1 MKIKIN
7 NKIITLNIILIF
19 IIIKNKYLNFSYIK
33 NGFNISLNTHYNYI
47 NYNDSIYFN
56 IADIIYI
63 FSIKYNI
70 AKINYKISII
80 DKNKNEIL
88 PSDLTLFN
96 NIHVICI
103 IKNVNEQFEI
113 NSFPH
118 IYQNKY
124 YECIEFINI
133 NETIKMGILIY
144 KTKEKEVK
152 NESIQRYYFVFKN
165 NIYKSLIKNDIENF
179 DPLLLRKKYIR
190 LSQMF
195 NNININESLR
205 LKKSYVEF
213 PINYLKSVIAI
224 YENEWYFKNINNIYF
239 CFCKGCFCL
248 MDNNYKKCKYKMYL
262 NIIDNN
268 RKVYNKEHYFFL
280 DFILSDYS
288 SDDVFPIFKTMLK
301 DKKPV
306 HYMTENSQLYNEYC
320 YKKAICFD
328 IIYVN
333 KQNFT
338 INENFLEKYLTLILK
353 LKQVISGVG
362 TPIFYKD
369 TLFYNIEYII
379 YICVGHGVSYFK
391 YFLYDSYNWYGY
403 KKFDKILVPPSNIL
417 LSVVKNHGWKEENII
432 KINLPRWDKYNFNY
446 FYKNDSLINNNSIFI
461 MFTWRKL
468 KRNKKVSIDYFKNIF
483 NLINNL
489 DLSFYLKSNHI
500 VLYFTLHHKLNKF
513 IYTFSNNIYIKFI
526 KETMISDCLSKTNLV
541 ISDFS
546 SIIFD
551 IIYRRKPYIMYI
563 PDAYDKEI
571 ENIYH
576 RTYYDV
582 IQSLIN
588 GSIYFE
594 NKYFNISQVINKIK
608 YYIDNKFML
617 EPKLEKF
624 YDLFELKKG
633 NNTNNFI
640 KYITCN
646 L

>member
-248 MDNNYKKCKYKMYL
+248 MDNNYKNCKYKMYL

-320 YKKAICFD
+320 YKKTNCFD

-338 INENFLEKYLTLILK
+338 INGNFLEKYLTLILK

-432 KINLPRWDKYNFNY
+432 KIK
-446 FYKNDSLINNNSIFI
+446 
-461 MFTWRKL
+461 FT
-468 KRNKKVSIDYFKNIF
+468 
-483 NLINNL
+483 
-489 DLSFYLKSNHI
+489 
-500 VLYFTLHHKLNKF
+500 
-513 IYTFSNNIYIKFI
+513 
-526 KETMISDCLSKTNLV
+526 
-541 ISDFS
+541 
-546 SIIFD
+546 
-551 IIYRRKPYIMYI
+551 
-563 PDAYDKEI
+563 
-571 ENIYH
+571 
-576 RTYYDV
+576 
-582 IQSLIN
+582 
-588 GSIYFE
+588 
-594 NKYFNISQVINKIK
+594 
-608 YYIDNKFML
+608 
-617 EPKLEKF
+617 
-624 YDLFELKKG
+624 
-633 NNTNNFI
+633 
-640 KYITCN
+640 
-646 L
+646 